1 VIRAR
6 RFLPLVA
13 LALTA
18 TACAHRARTIP
29 EGRGRTLAALL
40 PDPDSGAVGR
50 AVVSSLA
57 GSVELAEARA
67 STVVNGKAAPTPV
80 RILNEADSVQ
90 LFGDVL
96 AALPS
101 APEHFVLNFQFD
113 SDELTPESKALLPQV
128 LNAVKGH
135 PVPEVQV
142 IGHTDT
148 VGTSGS
154 NITLGMRRAE
164 MIRKQLIEIG
174 LDPTLIETVSH
185 GEADLLVQTADDVPE
200 PRNRRVEI
208 TVR

>member
-1 VIRAR
+1 MIPAR
-6 RFLPLVA
+6 RLVPIVA
-13 LALTA
+13 LALA
-18 TACAHRARTIP
+18 AAACAHRSHTSP
-29 EGRGRTLAALL
+29 EGRGRTLVALL

-50 AVVSSLA
+50 ATVSGLS
-57 GSVELAEARA
+57 GTVELAGARA
-67 STVVNGKAAPTPV
+67 STVVSGKAAPTAV
-80 RILNEADSVQ
+80 KTLDETESGR
-90 LFGDVL
+90 LFSDVL

-113 SDELTPESKALLPQV
+113 SDELTPESLALLPQV

-148 VGTSGS
+148 VGTPAS
-154 NITLGMRRAE
+154 NITLGMKRAE
-164 MIRKQLIEIG
+164 MIRKQLIDIG
-174 LDPTLIETVSH
+174 LDMSLIEIVSH
-185 GEADLLVQTADDVPE
+185 GEADLLVPTADDVPE

>member
-1 VIRAR
+1 MIRTR
-6 RFLPLVA
+6 RLLLLIA
-13 LALTA
+13 LAPA
-18 TACAHRARTIP
+18 AAGCVHRSVTIP
-29 EGRGRTLAALL
+29 EGRGRTMVALL

-50 AVVSSLA
+50 AVASSLTR
-57 GSVELAEARA
+57 SVELAEARA
-67 STVVNGKAAPTPV
+67 STVIAGKNGPTPV
-80 RILNEADSVQ
+80 KTLSEADAAE

-113 SDELTPESKALLPQV
+113 SDELTAESKALLPQV
-128 LNAVKGH
+128 LKAVKGH

-148 VGTSGS
+148 VGTSAS
-154 NITLGMRRAE
+154 NIALGMKRAE
-164 MIRKQLIEIG
+164 MIRKQLVDIG

-185 GEADLLVQTADDVPE
+185 GEADLLIKTADDVPE

-208 TVR
+208 SVR

>member
-1 VIRAR
+1 MV
-6 RFLPLVA
+6 
-13 LALTA
+13 
-18 TACAHRARTIP
+18 
-29 EGRGRTLAALL
+29 ALL
-40 PDPDSGAVGR
+40 PDPDSGVVGR
-50 AVVSSLA
+50 GVVSGLG

-67 STVVNGKAAPTPV
+67 STVVTGKATPTPV
-80 RILNEADSVQ
+80 KTLSEADATQ
-90 LFGDVL
+90 LFGEVL
-96 AALPS
+96 ASLPS

-148 VGTSGS
+148 VGTPAS
-154 NITLGMRRAE
+154 NITLGMKRAE
-164 MIRKQLIEIG
+164 MIRKQLIDIG
-174 LDPTLIETVSH
+174 LDPTLMEIVSH
-185 GEADLLVQTADDVPE
+185 GEADLLVQTADEVPE

>member
-1 VIRAR
+1 VNPAR
-6 RFLPLVA
+6 RLVPVVLLA
-13 LALTA
+13 LAA
-18 TACAHRARTIP
+18 AACAHLSHTTP
-29 EGRGRTLAALL
+29 EGRGRSLVALL

-50 AVVSSLA
+50 ATVSGLS

-80 RILNEADSVQ
+80 KALDESEASR
-90 LFGDVL
+90 LFADVL
-96 AALPS
+96 KALPS

-113 SDELTPESKALLPQV
+113 SDELTPESRALLPQV

-142 IGHTDT
+142 VGHTDT
-148 VGTSGS
+148 VGSPAS
-154 NITLGMRRAE
+154 NITLGMKRAE

-174 LDPTLIETVSH
+174 LDPSLMEIVSH
-185 GEADLLVQTADDVPE
+185 GEADLLVTTADDVPE
-200 PRNRRVEI
+200 PLNRRVEI

>member
-1 VIRAR
+1 VIRTR
-6 RFLPLVA
+6 QLVLIVA
-13 LALTA
+13 LALA
-18 TACAHRARTIP
+18 AAACVHRVVTSP
-29 EGRGRTLAALL
+29 EGRGRTLVALL

-50 AVVSSLA
+50 AVVSSLS

-67 STVVNGKAAPTPV
+67 STVVAGRATPTPV
-80 RILNEADSVQ
+80 KTLSETDSER
-90 LFGDVL
+90 LFGEVL

-113 SDELTPESKALLPQV
+113 SDELTAESKALLPQV

-148 VGTSGS
+148 VGSAAS
-154 NITLGMRRAE
+154 NITLGLRRAE
-164 MIRKQLIEIG
+164 VIRKQLIEIG
-174 LDPTLIETVSH
+174 LDSKLIEIGSH
-185 GEADLLVQTADDVPE
+185 GKADLLIKTADEVPE

-208 TVR
+208 SVR

>member
-1 VIRAR
+1 VIPVR
-6 RFLPLVA
+6 RLAPIVA
-13 LALTA
+13 LALA
-18 TACAHRARTIP
+18 GTACAHRTRTIP
-29 EGRGRTLAALL
+29 EGRGRTLVALL
-40 PDPDSGAVGR
+40 PDPDSGVVGR
-50 AVVSSLA
+50 AVASGLG
-57 GSVELAEARA
+57 GSVDLAEARA
-67 STVVNGKAAPTPV
+67 STVIIGKAAPTPV
-80 RILNEADSVQ
+80 KILSEADSSE
-90 LFGDVL
+90 LFGEVL

-148 VGTSGS
+148 VGTSAS
-154 NITLGMRRAE
+154 NITLGMKRAE
-164 MIRKQLIEIG
+164 MIRKQLVDIG
-174 LDPTLIETVSH
+174 LDPTLIEIVSH
-185 GEADLLVQTADDVPE
+185 GEADLVVQTADEVPE

>member
-1 VIRAR
+1 VISAR
-6 RFLPLVA
+6 RLLPIVTLA
-13 LALTA
+13 LAA
-18 TACAHRARTIP
+18 SACAHRFHTVP
-29 EGRGRTLAALL
+29 EGRGRTLVALL

-50 AVVSSLA
+50 ATAASLS

-67 STVVNGKAAPTPV
+67 STVVSGRSAPTPV
-80 RILNEADSVQ
+80 KTLDEAESGR
-90 LFGDVL
+90 LFSDVL

-101 APEHFVLNFQFD
+101 APEHFVLNFEFD
-113 SDELTPESKALLPQV
+113 SDELTSESRALLPQV

-148 VGTSGS
+148 VGSPAS

-164 MIRKQLIEIG
+164 MIRKQLIDIG
-174 LDPTLIETVSH
+174 LDPTLIEIVSH
-185 GEADLLVQTADDVPE
+185 GEADLLVATADDVPE

>member
-1 VIRAR
+1 M
-6 RFLPLVA
+6 
-13 LALTA
+13 
-18 TACAHRARTIP
+18 
-29 EGRGRTLAALL
+29 AALL

-50 AVVSSLA
+50 AGVSSLS

-67 STVVNGKAAPTPV
+67 STVVAGRTAPTPAKT
-80 RILNEADSVQ
+80 LSEGEAAE

-96 AALPS
+96 AALPK

-113 SDELTPESKALLPQV
+113 SDELTSESRALLPQV

-142 IGHTDT
+142 TGHTDT
-148 VGTSGS
+148 VGTTAS
-154 NITLGMRRAE
+154 NITLGLKRAE

-174 LDPTLIETVSH
+174 LDPSLIEIVSH
-185 GEADLLVQTADDVPE
+185 GEADLLIKTADEVPE

-208 TVR
+208 SVR

>member
-1 VIRAR
+1 MIPVR
-6 RFLPLVA
+6 RFAPIVA
-13 LALTA
+13 LALVPA
-18 TACAHRARTIP
+18 ACAHRSHTIP
-29 EGRGRTLAALL
+29 EGRGRTLVALL

-50 AVVSSLA
+50 AVVA
-57 GSVELAEARA
+57 GLGGTVDLGEARA
-67 STVVNGKAAPTPV
+67 STLVAGRATPTPV
-80 RILNEADSVQ
+80 KALDEAESGR

-148 VGTSGS
+148 VGTPAS
-154 NITLGMRRAE
+154 NITLGMKRAE
-164 MIRKQLIEIG
+164 MIRKQLIDIG
-174 LDPTLIETVSH
+174 LDPTLIEIVSH

>member
-1 VIRAR
+1 VIHTR
-6 RFLPLVA
+6 RLVPIVA
-13 LALTA
+13 LVLAA
-18 TACAHRARTIP
+18 SACAHRSQTIP
-29 EGRGRTLAALL
+29 EGRGRSLVALL

-50 AVVSSLA
+50 ANVSSLS

-80 RILNEADSVQ
+80 KPLSEEDSSRI
-90 LFGDVL
+90 FGDVL

-113 SDELTPESKALLPQV
+113 SDELTPESRALLPQV

-148 VGTSGS
+148 VGTPAS
-154 NITLGMRRAE
+154 NITLGMKRAE
-164 MIRKQLIEIG
+164 MIRKQLIDIG
-174 LDPTLIETVSH
+174 LDPTLMEIVSH
-185 GEADLLVQTADDVPE
+185 GEADLLVPTADDVPE

>member
-6 RFLPLVA
+6 RLAPVVVLA
-13 LALTA
+13 LAA
-18 TACAHRARTIP
+18 AACAHRSHTVP
-29 EGRGRTLAALL
+29 EGRGRTLVALL

-50 AVVSSLA
+50 AIVSSLG

-67 STVVNGKAAPTPV
+67 STVVSGKSAPTPV
-80 RILNEADSVQ
+80 KTLDEADSSR
-90 LFGDVL
+90 LFSDVL

-113 SDELTPESKALLPQV
+113 SDELTTESRALLPQV

-148 VGTSGS
+148 VGSPAS

-174 LDPTLIETVSH
+174 LDPSLMEIVSH

>member
-1 VIRAR
+1 VIPAR
-6 RFLPLVA
+6 RLAPIVA
-13 LALTA
+13 LALA
-18 TACAHRARTIP
+18 ASACAHRSHTVP
-29 EGRGRTLAALL
+29 EGRGRTLVALL

-50 AVVSSLA
+50 GIVSGLI

-67 STVVNGKAAPTPV
+67 STVVSGRSAPTPV
-80 RILNEADSVQ
+80 KTLDEEESGR
-90 LFGDVL
+90 LFSDVL

-113 SDELTPESKALLPQV
+113 SDELTPESRALLPQV

-142 IGHTDT
+142 VGHTDT
-148 VGTSGS
+148 VGSPAS
-154 NITLGMRRAE
+154 NITLGMKRAE
-164 MIRKQLIEIG
+164 MIRKQLIDIG
-174 LDPTLIETVSH
+174 LDPSLMEIVSH
-185 GEADLLVQTADDVPE
+185 GEADLVVATADDVPE

>member
-1 VIRAR
+1 VIHTR
-6 RFLPLVA
+6 RLVPIVA
-13 LALTA
+13 LVLAA
-18 TACAHRARTIP
+18 SACAHRSQTIP
-29 EGRGRTLAALL
+29 EGRGRSLVALL

-50 AVVSSLA
+50 ANVSSLS

-67 STVVNGKAAPTPV
+67 STVVSGKAAPTPV
-80 RILNEADSVQ
+80 KPLSEEDASRI
-90 LFGDVL
+90 FGDVL
-96 AALPS
+96 SALPS

-113 SDELTPESKALLPQV
+113 SDELTPESRALLPQV

-148 VGTSGS
+148 VGSPAS

-164 MIRKQLIEIG
+164 MIRKQLIDIG
-174 LDPTLIETVSH
+174 LDPTLIEIVSH
-185 GEADLLVQTADDVPE
+185 GEADLLVPTADDVPE

>member
-1 VIRAR
+1 VIRDR
-6 RFLPLVA
+6 RLFLLIA
-13 LALTA
+13 LAATA
-18 TACAHRARTIP
+18 AACAHRSVTIP
-29 EGRGRTLAALL
+29 EGRGRTLVALL

-50 AVVSSLA
+50 AVASSLG

-67 STVVNGKAAPTPV
+67 STVIAGKAAPTPV
-80 RILNEADSVQ
+80 KTLSEADAAE
-90 LFGDVL
+90 LFGEVL

-113 SDELTPESKALLPQV
+113 SDELTPDSKALLPQV
-128 LNAVKGH
+128 LKAVKGH

-148 VGTSGS
+148 VGTSAS
-154 NITLGMRRAE
+154 NITLGLKRAE
-164 MIRKQLIEIG
+164 MIRKQLVDIG

-185 GEADLLVQTADDVPE
+185 GEADLLIKTPDDVPE

-208 TVR
+208 SVR

>member
-6 RFLPLVA
+6 RLLLFIA
-13 LALTA
+13 LATTA
-18 TACAHRARTIP
+18 AACVHRSVTIP
-29 EGRGRTLAALL
+29 EGRGRTLVALL
-40 PDPDSGAVGR
+40 PDPDSGVVGR
-50 AVVSSLA
+50 AVASSLG

-67 STVVNGKAAPTPV
+67 STVIAGKAAPTPV
-80 RILNEADSVQ
+80 KTLSEADAGE
-90 LFGDVL
+90 LFGEVL

-128 LNAVKGH
+128 LKAVKGH

-148 VGTSGS
+148 VGTSAS
-154 NITLGMRRAE
+154 NITLGLKRAE
-164 MIRKQLIEIG
+164 MIRKQLVDIG

-185 GEADLLVQTADDVPE
+185 GEADLLIKTPDEVPE

-208 TVR
+208 SVR

>member
-1 VIRAR
+1 MISAR
-6 RFLPLVA
+6 RLVLIVA
-13 LALTA
+13 LALAA
-18 TACAHRARTIP
+18 TACAHRSRTVP
-29 EGRGRTLAALL
+29 EGRGRTLVALL

-50 AVVSSLA
+50 ANASGLG

-67 STVVNGKAAPTPV
+67 STIVSGRAAPTPV
-80 RILNEADSVQ
+80 KTLTEADSVR
-90 LFGDVL
+90 LFNDVL
-96 AALPS
+96 TALPS

-113 SDELTPESKALLPQV
+113 SDELTPESRALLPQV

-148 VGTSGS
+148 VGTPAS

-164 MIRKQLIEIG
+164 MIRKQLIDIG
-174 LDPTLIETVSH
+174 LDPSLIEIVSH
-185 GEADLLVQTADDVPE
+185 GEADLLVPTADDMPE

>member
-1 VIRAR
+1 VIRTR
-6 RFLPLVA
+6 RLAPVVVLA
-13 LALTA
+13 LAA
-18 TACAHRARTIP
+18 AACAHRSHTVP
-29 EGRGRTLAALL
+29 EGRGRTLVALL

-50 AVVSSLA
+50 AIVSNLA

-67 STVVNGKAAPTPV
+67 STVVAGRAAPTPV
-80 RILNEADSVQ
+80 KTLSEGEAGS
-90 LFGDVL
+90 LFSDVL
-96 AALPS
+96 ASLPS
-101 APEHFVLNFQFD
+101 ASQHFVLNFEFD
-113 SDELTPESKALLPQV
+113 SDELTADSKALLPQV

-148 VGTSGS
+148 VGTPAS

-164 MIRKQLIEIG
+164 MIRKQLIDIG
-174 LDPTLIETVSH
+174 LDPTLIEIVSH

>member
-1 VIRAR
+1 MIRTR
-6 RFLPLVA
+6 QLVLIVA
-13 LALTA
+13 LALA
-18 TACAHRARTIP
+18 AAACAHRVRTSP
-29 EGRGRTLAALL
+29 EGRGRTLVALL

-50 AVVSSLA
+50 AVVSSLS

-67 STVVNGKAAPTPV
+67 STVVAGRGTPTPV
-80 RILNEADSVQ
+80 KTLSETDSER
-90 LFGDVL
+90 LFGEVL

-113 SDELTPESKALLPQV
+113 SDELTAESKALLPQV

-148 VGTSGS
+148 VGSAAS
-154 NITLGMRRAE
+154 NITLGLRRAE
-164 MIRKQLIEIG
+164 VIRKQLIEIG
-174 LDPTLIETVSH
+174 LDSKLIEIGSH
-185 GEADLLVQTADDVPE
+185 GKADLLIKTADEVPE

-208 TVR
+208 SVR

>member
-1 VIRAR
+1 MV
-6 RFLPLVA
+6 
-13 LALTA
+13 
-18 TACAHRARTIP
+18 
-29 EGRGRTLAALL
+29 ALL

-50 AVVSSLA
+50 GVVSGLG

-67 STVVNGKAAPTPV
+67 STVVIGKMAPTPV
-80 RILNEADSVQ
+80 KTLSEADSAE

-96 AALPS
+96 ASLPS

-148 VGTSGS
+148 VGTSAS
-154 NITLGMRRAE
+154 NITLGMKRAE
-164 MIRKQLIEIG
+164 MIRKQLIDIG
-174 LDPTLIETVSH
+174 LDATLIEIVSH
-185 GEADLLVQTADDVPE
+185 GEADLLVQTADEVPE

>member
-1 VIRAR
+1 VIPAR
-6 RFLPLVA
+6 RLVPVVVLA
-13 LALTA
+13 LAA
-18 TACAHRARTIP
+18 AACAHRTRTVP
-29 EGRGRTLAALL
+29 QGRGRTLVALL

-50 AVVSSLA
+50 AVASSLS
-57 GSVELAEARA
+57 GSVELTEARA
-67 STVVNGKAAPTPV
+67 STVVSGKAAPTLV
-80 RILNEADSVQ
+80 KTLDEADSLR
-90 LFGDVL
+90 LFGDAL
-96 AALPS
+96 RALPS

-113 SDELTPESKALLPQV
+113 SDELTPESRALLPEV

-148 VGTSGS
+148 VGSPAS

-164 MIRKQLIEIG
+164 MIRKQLIDIG
-174 LDPTLIETVSH
+174 LDPTLIEIVSH
-185 GEADLLVQTADDVPE
+185 GEADLLVPTADDVPE

>member
-1 VIRAR
+1 VIQSR
-6 RFLPLVA
+6 RLIPIAA
-13 LALTA
+13 LALA
-18 TACAHRARTIP
+18 ASACAHRTQTIP
-29 EGRGRTLAALL
+29 EGRGRSLVALL

-50 AVVSSLA
+50 ATVGSLG
-57 GSVELAEARA
+57 GSVELAEARS
-67 STVVNGKAAPTPV
+67 STVVNGKAAPSPV
-80 RILNEADSVQ
+80 KPLNEEEASRI
-90 LFGDVL
+90 FADVL
-96 AALPS
+96 KALPS

-113 SDELTPESKALLPQV
+113 SDELTPESQALLPQV

-148 VGTSGS
+148 VGTPAS
-154 NITLGMRRAE
+154 NITLGMKRAE
-164 MIRKQLIEIG
+164 MIRKQLIDIG
-174 LDPTLIETVSH
+174 LDPKLMEIVSH

>member
-1 VIRAR
+1 MHQ
-6 RFLPLVA
+6 
-13 LALTA
+13 T
-18 TACAHRARTIP
+18 HTIP
-29 EGRGRTLAALL
+29 EGRGRTMAALL
-40 PDPDSGAVGR
+40 PDPESGVVGR
-50 AVVSSLA
+50 ATVSSLN

-67 STVVNGKAAPTPV
+67 STVVNGRAAPTPV
-80 RILNEADSVQ
+80 KTLTEADARE
-90 LFGDVL
+90 LFGDAL
-96 AALPS
+96 SALPK

-148 VGTSGS
+148 VGTSAS
-154 NITLGMRRAE
+154 NITLGMKRAE
-164 MIRKQLIEIG
+164 MIRKQLVDIG
-174 LDPTLIETVSH
+174 LDPTLIEIVSH
-185 GEADLLVQTADDVPE
+185 GEADLVVQTADEVPE